1 MHSLRSHFWSLVALS
16 WIAVSRSL
24 DVIFTGIVTLA
35 FSLSYENLVLGLRD
49 LTSGESGVRVTAA
62 KETFLGDDVP
72 AYYVLLAVLGAY
84 LIVFRLIQRSHIGW
98 AFRAFRDDEVAAELA
113 GINVA
118 RFRVYAGTIGSA
130 MLGFV
135 GGLYAHAE
143 GFIGPSTFG
152 FGHVDV
158 RTLVMLA
165 FGGIGSLLGPVL
177 GAVVFTVLDEW
188 LVNYS
193 QPPADDLWPGDHR
206 AVPRLPPW
214 GDPRHPISVR
224 TIPLS
229 STRSLPPR

>member
-143 GFIGPSTFG
+143 GLIGPSTFG

-193 QPPADDLWPGDHR
+193 QLRLMIYGLVIIGLFLGFRRGAIPAIQSRFG
-206 AVPRLPPW
+206 
-214 GDPRHPISVR
+214 
-224 TIPLS
+224 
-229 STRSLPPR
+229 RSR